1 MVELFIDESGSM
13 NCNCKGD
20 NYFIISIILAKDK
33 ESLKRSYKYFVKSH
47 IKDLLKSDTK
57 NKMFKDGKFL
67 ELKGTAM
74 SMPLKKEFVS
84 FLSKN
89 QNFELF
95 YIIADNKNID
105 ENLYKNTARAFNYL
119 LRLALEFLINK
130 KYISKNEEIT
140 IQIDERNERTGAKQV
155 LQEYLNME
163 LQLHQTLSKEIS
175 VKYFDSSTN
184 KLIQIADFF
193 ANLYY
198 SQLFNQNY
206 DKEINLLRESE
217 ILKYIFKFPFQKK

>member
-20 NYFIISIILAKDK
+20 NYFIISIILAKNKDN
-33 ESLKRSYKYFVKSH
+33 LKRSYKYFVKSH
-47 IKDLLKSDTK
+47 LNDLLKSDLN
-57 NKMFKDGKFL
+57 NKMFKNGRFL

-74 SMPLKKEFVS
+74 SMSLKKDFVK
-84 FLSKN
+84 FLSRNK
-89 QNFELF
+89 NFELF
-95 YIIADNKNID
+95 YIVADNKNID
-105 ENLYKNTARAFNYL
+105 ENMYKNTARAFNYL
-119 LRLALEFLINK
+119 LRIALEFLINK
-130 KYISKNEEIT
+130 NFIAKDEEIT

-163 LQLHQTLSKEIS
+163 LQLHNALSKEIH
-175 VKYFDSSTN
+175 VQYFDSSTN

-198 SQLFNQNY
+198 SQLFNNNY
-206 DKEINLLRESE
+206 NNEIKLLRDSK
-217 ILKYIFKFPFQKK
+217 ILKYIFGFPKHKI